1 MATVPDKRN
10 PSKQR
15 RQARNR
21 ASRDAL
27 AARRDNAVDVPSTR
41 PASKSSSTDSTSSS
55 GGSSSRTT
63 TKGAATRPAGGRGA
77 GRPVPVAA
85 GPPPR
90 SIGEYVRS
98 KRPGDKAILLAF
110 LFSFVSAIALLLVLK
125 VPVDDRGDGI
135 PPQYGAV
142 TILTRATLTDVDP
155 GAITEDVSTLSA
167 YGPQAI
173 LMAATPVL
181 IAGYAVWA
189 NRRNDRSRL
198 LTFALIAMAMASL
211 LTGGLTIFLPTLLAL
226 GLGTFRVRK
235 ADMVAGM
242 AAAGD
247 QPAATGRGRV
257 IEADTV
263 AEPTRTRRRRRPGQA
278 QVAARPPARSRG
290 SRGCPRPLDG
300 SARRRRRRRRR
311 RRH

>member
-1 MATVPDKRN
+1 M
-10 PSKQR
+10 
-15 RQARNR
+15 
-21 ASRDAL
+21 
-27 AARRDNAVDVPSTR
+27 
-41 PASKSSSTDSTSSS
+41 
-55 GGSSSRTT
+55 
-63 TKGAATRPAGGRGA
+63 
-77 GRPVPVAA
+77 PVAA

-135 PPQYGAV
+135 PPQYGAM

-181 IAGYAVWA
+181 IAGYALWA

-226 GLGTFRVRK
+226 GLGTFRIRK
-235 ADMVAGM
+235 ADMLAGV

-247 QPAATGRGRV
+247 QPAPTERGRV

-263 AEPTRTRRRRRPGQA
+263 ADTDEDLDGDVAPAKPKSLLDRLLGPGAAGAARGRPVGRPRRRRR
-278 QVAARPPARSRG
+278 
-290 SRGCPRPLDG
+290 L
-300 SARRRRRRRRR
+300 
-311 RRH
+311 